1 MVKLEMKKE
10 AECIET
16 FDGVSH
22 DTEDILRKM
31 HDDDFYYGYLGK
43 NALSCSLLK
52 TFMKSPKQY
61 LEARLGATEETQA
74 LRDGRLLHLAVLEPE
89 KFENLNTV
97 EVKSKNTKAYKAAV
111 EEYGTVYTSKEI
123 DTALALAEVIHNNN
137 KAAEYLEDAH
147 FEVPAV
153 AMIENTPFR
162 AKADILKGNQIIDV
176 KTTMDIK
183 KFKYSAYKYGY
194 DLQAYLYLLMFPE
207 AEVFTF
213 LCIDKATKDV
223 AVYECSEEFLD
234 SGRKKLEEGLA
245 QFHFFFPDEGEVVD
259 LQHYVHRD
267 IL

>member
-10 AECIET
+10 SETIWT
-16 FDGVSH
+16 FDGVEH
-22 DTEDILRKM
+22 EKEVILKKM
-31 HDDDFYYGYLGK
+31 MDDDFYYGYLGQ

-61 LEARLGATEETQA
+61 LECTKGVTEETQP

-89 KFENLNTV
+89 KFAALNTV

-111 EEYGTVYTSKEI
+111 EEFGTVYTSVEI
-123 DTALALAEVIHNNN
+123 EKATTLAEVIHSNSE
-137 KAAEYLEDAH
+137 AVVYLEDAQ

-153 AMIENTPFR
+153 AMIEGQPFR

-207 AEVFTF
+207 AEIFTF
-213 LCIDKATKDV
+213 LCIDKATKDI
-223 AVYECSEEFLD
+223 AVYECSDEFLD

-245 QFHFFFPDEGEVVD
+245 QFQYFFPSEGEAVD
-259 LQHYVHRD
+259 LQNYVHRD
-267 IL
+267 ML